1 LNDVGVA
8 DLLQYFD
15 FTSNSL
21 NIFLIFNFVLFKD
34 FYRNLLASQGVS
46 GLLDLPERALA

>member
-1 LNDVGVA
+1 MA

-21 NIFLIFNFVLFKD
+21 NIFLIFNLVLFED
-34 FYRNLLASQGVS
+34 FHRDLLTGQGVR
-46 GLLDLPERALA
+46 GLLDLPESALA